1 MAKLNQLLT
10 LERMLEQYDGV
21 NFEKPGDICLSGQFV
36 MDLVDEIN
44 AQLNRHLNSKIRLTS
59 SNVLM
64 TNFDMMT
71 NTSYWTKSKLYKDL
85 PIKESRLLREKI
97 EEMVDLLKALWLK
110 IVDVEADFADKFLER
125 MKMRCR
131 ESRATD
137 YDLWKIRQPELTME
151 RLTEYQA
158 ELTADMLIK
167 GILKYDSRPHGEEM
181 DGVDLCKLRKKLKNK
196 KELPEGFDEE
206 CAKLR
211 RYSHWEGDMFVIDY
225 PLLRNYIYR
234 CFRLMTNEQR
244 IAMFYYNVQ
253 MKQLHEDMVKLK
265 PNSTKDLNSTI
276 NEQPNINQQKPTEE
290 LFKFIHPSVDENEEW
305 RIHNEVKRLVT
316 RQGIQ
321 MICLYLLQMMKEN
334 KILLP
339 PNPSVTYAELVRM
352 GMPSG
357 EGFTESTF
365 RKYYRN
371 K

>member
-1 MAKLNQLLT
+1 
-10 LERMLEQYDGV
+10 
-21 NFEKPGDICLSGQFV
+21 
-36 MDLVDEIN
+36 
-44 AQLNRHLNSKIRLTS
+44 
-59 SNVLM
+59 
-64 TNFDMMT
+64 
-71 NTSYWTKSKLYKDL
+71 
-85 PIKESRLLREKI
+85 
-97 EEMVDLLKALWLK
+97 
-110 IVDVEADFADKFLER
+110 
-125 MKMRCR
+125 
-131 ESRATD
+131 
-137 YDLWKIRQPELTME
+137 
-151 RLTEYQA
+151 
-158 ELTADMLIK
+158 
-167 GILKYDSRPHGEEM
+167 
-181 DGVDLCKLRKKLKNK
+181 
-196 KELPEGFDEE
+196 
-206 CAKLR
+206 
-211 RYSHWEGDMFVIDY
+211 
-225 PLLRNYIYR
+225 
-234 CFRLMTNEQR
+234 MTNEQR

>member
-21 NFEKPGDICLSGQFV
+21 NFEKTGDICLSGQFV

-44 AQLNRHLNSKIRLTS
+44 AQLNRHLNSMIRLTS

-64 TNFDMMT
+64 TNFDTMT

-137 YDLWKIRQPELTME
+137 YDLWKIRQPNLTME

-158 ELTADMLIK
+158 ELTADMLIR
-167 GILKYDSRPHGEEM
+167 GILKYDSEPHGEEM

-196 KELPEGFDEE
+196 KTLPEGFVEE

-211 RYSHWEGDMFVIDY
+211 RYSHWEGDMFMIDY

-253 MKQLHEDMVKLK
+253 MKQLHEDMVKLMPEQAK
-265 PNSTKDLNSTI
+265 GLHSTV
-276 NEQPNINQQKPTEE
+276 NEQLDSNQQKPTEK
-290 LFKFIHPSVDENEEW
+290 LFSFIHPEIEEEESW
-305 RIHNEVKRLVT
+305 KIHRAVKRVVIY
-316 RQGIQ
+316 QGIPE
-321 MICLYLLQMMKEN
+321 ICQYLEQLAGKT
-334 KILLP
+334 KIMLP
-339 PNPSVTYAELVRM
+339 QIAEKMYSELVRL
-352 GMPSG
+352 GMPNGDGYSLRH
-357 EGFTESTF
+357 FRTF
-365 RKYYRN
+365 YKR
-371 K
+371 

>member
-10 LERMLEQYDGV
+10 LERMLEQYDGM
-21 NFEKPGDICLSGQFV
+21 NFEKTGDICLSGQFV

-44 AQLNRHLNSKIRLTS
+44 AQLNRHLNSMIRLTS

-64 TNFDMMT
+64 TNFDTMT

-137 YDLWKIRQPELTME
+137 YDLWKIRQPNLTME

-158 ELTADMLIK
+158 ELTADMLIR
-167 GILKYDSRPHGEEM
+167 GILKYDSEPHGEEM

-196 KELPEGFDEE
+196 KTLPEGFVEE

-211 RYSHWEGDMFVIDY
+211 RYSHWEGDMFMIDY

-253 MKQLHEDMVKLK
+253 MKQLHEDMVKLMPEQAK
-265 PNSTKDLNSTI
+265 GLHSTV
-276 NEQPNINQQKPTEE
+276 NEQLDSNQQKPTEK
-290 LFKFIHPSVDENEEW
+290 LFSFIHPEIEEEEAW
-305 RIHNEVKRLVT
+305 RIHRAIKRLVVNYGL
-316 RQGIQ
+316 QDIYN
-321 MICLYLLQMMKEN
+321 YLKKLAKEE
-334 KILLP
+334 KIYLP
-339 PNPSVTYAELVRM
+339 QDTERAYNELVRM
-352 GMPSG
+352 GMSDK
-357 EGFTESTF
+357 EGYSLKTF
-365 RKYYRN
+365 RNIYRR
-371 K
+371 